1 MSASGEAPKTA
12 AMAGSGETILVVED
26 ETGVR
31 ELASEF
37 LKAGGYN
44 VLEARD
50 GTDGLNFAMHYP
62 DKIHLLLTDMVMPR
76 MGGAELAEKLR
87 SRRAGLRVIFMTG
100 YSEFS
105 GKIDEKMTGEASMLQ
120 KPFSRSTLLE
130 KVREILS
137 AAPSKQT
144 SGTKL

>member
-1 MSASGEAPKTA
+1 
-12 AMAGSGETILVVED
+12 
-26 ETGVR
+26 
-31 ELASEF
+31 
-37 LKAGGYN
+37 
-44 VLEARD
+44 
-50 GTDGLNFAMHYP
+50 
-62 DKIHLLLTDMVMPR
+62 

-105 GKIDEKMTGEASMLQ
+105 GKIDEKMTGEARMLQ